1 MLDRMARYVGGK
13 GVDENGTALLDEQQE
28 VVSRK
33 QEELSILKQSAE
45 DCYEKAAEWEEIREA
60 VVERLRRQEV
70 SPWKISDYLAVTYFR
85 LLIDVY
91 YAEGYSEG
99 LAGEY
104 HHHTARHYHFTS
116 GLLSKHLRKAS
127 MPLLACEPPTEI
139 CLDWPE
145 MTPTAVLAAVAG
157 AATAN
162 SAAATSAGAT
172 ASLMLLNDY
181 GLLPYSRPTAFHAA
195 LLQSFTLVS
204 LLYVIQYVI
213 SHALIIIKMMLV
225 RSTAERSGGKM
236 IVESAVSTLHG
247 MSAVWRVVSPG
258 SASVAIRSR
267 EEPGRVFWPLLSVRV
282 LVVLAIYVASF
293 AAFGGLNNVALEMVS
308 PPACATEWRPRHVLL
323 SWLIG
328 VGRRSTPL
336 LFATMLLL
344 WIQAGIIL
352 GRAVKPF
359 SAGGD
364 LKALQFVE
372 KEREL
377 KTIDRHVIE
386 TWVAQFRLSRSVHP
400 KSRDLAER
408 SVSRLPNFGG
418 LEKLSS
424 NALLRICH
432 GLSAYK
438 ISLSTAERR
447 NLYNLLLSHRDI
459 AGRLELARQM
469 RATVGPVD
477 EDVLYTN
484 SAVEYLKV
492 AEWQIWRGR
501 RYGARA
507 FAVTVAAVAVA
518 VYWGMVKEDGRIL

>member
-1 MLDRMARYVGGK
+1 
-13 GVDENGTALLDEQQE
+13 
-28 VVSRK
+28 
-33 QEELSILKQSAE
+33 
-45 DCYEKAAEWEEIREA
+45 
-60 VVERLRRQEV
+60 
-70 SPWKISDYLAVTYFR
+70 
-85 LLIDVY
+85 
-91 YAEGYSEG
+91 
-99 LAGEY
+99 
-104 HHHTARHYHFTS
+104 
-116 GLLSKHLRKAS
+116 
-127 MPLLACEPPTEI
+127 
-139 CLDWPE
+139 
-145 MTPTAVLAAVAG
+145 
-157 AATAN
+157 
-162 SAAATSAGAT
+162 
-172 ASLMLLNDY
+172 MLLNDY

-204 LLYVIQYVI
+204 LLYLIQYVV
-213 SHALIIIKMMLV
+213 SQVLIIIKMMLV

-236 IVESAVSTLHG
+236 VVESAVSTLHG

-267 EEPGRVFWPLLSVRV
+267 EEPGRVFWPLLSLRV

-293 AAFGGLNNVALEMVS
+293 AVIGGLNNVALEMVS
-308 PPACATEWRPRHVLL
+308 PPACPTEWRPRHVLL

-328 VGRRSTPL
+328 VGRRGTPL

-364 LKALQFVE
+364 LKALRFVE

-377 KTIDRHVIE
+377 KTIERHVIE

-418 LEKLSS
+418 LVKLSS

-477 EDVLYTN
+477 EDLLYTN

-507 FAVTVAAVAVA
+507 FAMSVAAVAVA
-518 VYWGMVKEDGRIL
+518 VYWGMVKEDERIL

>member
-1 MLDRMARYVGGK
+1 
-13 GVDENGTALLDEQQE
+13 
-28 VVSRK
+28 
-33 QEELSILKQSAE
+33 
-45 DCYEKAAEWEEIREA
+45 
-60 VVERLRRQEV
+60 
-70 SPWKISDYLAVTYFR
+70 
-85 LLIDVY
+85 
-91 YAEGYSEG
+91 G

-127 MPLLACEPPTEI
+127 MPLLGCEPPTEI

-204 LLYVIQYVI
+204 LLYLIQYVV
-213 SHALIIIKMMLV
+213 SQVLIIIKMMLV

-293 AAFGGLNNVALEMVS
+293 AVIGGLNNVALEMVS
-308 PPACATEWRPRHVLL
+308 PPACPTEWRPRHVLL

-372 KEREL
+372 
-377 KTIDRHVIE
+377 
-386 TWVAQFRLSRSVHP
+386 
-400 KSRDLAER
+400 
-408 SVSRLPNFGG
+408 
-418 LEKLSS
+418 
-424 NALLRICH
+424 
-432 GLSAYK
+432 
-438 ISLSTAERR
+438 
-447 NLYNLLLSHRDI
+447 
-459 AGRLELARQM
+459 
-469 RATVGPVD
+469 
-477 EDVLYTN
+477 
-484 SAVEYLKV
+484 
-492 AEWQIWRGR
+492 
-501 RYGARA
+501 
-507 FAVTVAAVAVA
+507 
-518 VYWGMVKEDGRIL
+518 